1 MPTRNTPWPNGTPC
15 WIDYGAS
22 DVDAAKDFYGRLFGW
37 EFTGGHPEH
46 GGYLLAT
53 RNGEHAAGLSPL
65 MDPGDSPAWTTYFAA
80 DDARATA
87 DRIREAGGTVV
98 VEPMD
103 VAPLGTMLI
112 ALDPQGNPFGLWQA
126 GENTGVRVYNEPGAL
141 VWNEAAVD
149 DPASAREFYSAVFGF
164 IFDEVPGAEGYTTF
178 ATGGN
183 PLGELG
189 GLQPGSP
196 KGWTVCFAV
205 ESVDETVARVEA
217 GGGKVT
223 MAPKD
228 TEYGRFAVV
237 EDPWGAPFSVMQTP
251 TGS

>member
-1 MPTRNTPWPNGTPC
+1 MPTRNAPWPNGTPC

-22 DVDAAKDFYGRLFGW
+22 DVDAAKDFYGGLFGW
-37 EFTGGHPEH
+37 EFTGGDPKY
-46 GGYLLAT
+46 GYIVAS
-53 RNGEHAAGLSPL
+53 RNGEKAAGLSPL
-65 MDPGDSPAWTTYFAA
+65 MNPGDSPGWTTYFAT
-80 DDARATA
+80 DDARGTA

-103 VAPLGTMLI
+103 IPPLGTMVI
-112 ALDPQGNPFGLWQA
+112 ACDPQRNGFGLWQS
-126 GENTGVRVYNEPGAL
+126 GQHTGVRVYNEAGAL
-141 VWNEAAVD
+141 AWNEAAVA

-164 IFDEVPGAEGYTTF
+164 VFDEGSGAEGYTTF
-178 ATGGN
+178 ATGGSL
-183 PLGELG
+183 LGGLG

-196 KGWTVCFAV
+196 KGWKVCFATD
-205 ESVDETVARVEA
+205 SVDETVAQVEA

-223 MAPKD
+223 MAPKE
-228 TEYGRFAVV
+228 TEYGRFAGV